1 MQRVVAIVAIEKL
14 RCPSNPSSVTQVD
27 SQSANNRYSQ
37 ASLVGQVTWL
47 QDHFYGNIR
56 MRIPARSKCQ
66 LIALPRQGYALL
78 VCLFVAA
85 ISSVALLGILNV
97 ARFETLEV
105 SARQRSAAATWAAN
119 AGAERAVAM
128 LLDNPNLRGTL
139 PVVQIPLRSGNLVTS
154 DIQVNGQTITVTATA
169 TVGGI
174 SKTQQLVFTSTELQQ
189 RIANL
194 N

>member
-1 MQRVVAIVAIEKL
+1 MPIQANSIL
-14 RCPSNPSSVTQVD
+14 RFTE
-27 SQSANNRYSQ
+27 R
-37 ASLVGQVTWL
+37 
-47 QDHFYGNIR
+47 
-56 MRIPARSKCQ
+56 
-66 LIALPRQGYALL
+66 PRQGYALL

-85 ISSVALLGILNV
+85 ISSMAVLGILNT

-105 SARQRSAAATWAAN
+105 SAKQRTAAATWAAN

-139 PVVQIPLRSGNLVTS
+139 PAVQIPVGSGTMVTS
-154 DIQVNGQTITVTATA
+154 DIQASGQTITVTATA
-169 TVGGI
+169 TVRGI
-174 SKTQQLVFTSTELQQ
+174 AKTQQLVFTVTQLLQ